1 MFTVY
6 NFLEANVSSY
16 HPSTHCGNR
25 ILDSE
30 DTFAFTSPVGR
41 NFINLA
47 AVGSG
52 PVLGTEALELLSKFL
67 LYSEHVIYPVVK
79 KLLSSEIKED

>member
-1 MFTVY
+1 MYPHATLLLTVETG
-6 NFLEANVSSY
+6 FW
-16 HPSTHCGNR
+16 
-25 ILDSE
+25 ILKIHLPLP
-30 DTFAFTSPVGR
+30 AQLYACIG
-41 NFINLA
+41 

>member
-1 MFTVY
+1 MKCLASCWLYTY
-6 NFLEANVSSY
+6 
-16 HPSTHCGNR
+16 TG
-25 ILDSE
+25 
-30 DTFAFTSPVGR
+30 PVGH
-41 NFINLA
+41 NFINLI

-79 KLLSSEIKED
+79 KSLSCEIKEDGN

>member
-1 MFTVY
+1 
-6 NFLEANVSSY
+6 L
-16 HPSTHCGNR
+16 
-25 ILDSE
+25 I
-30 DTFAFTSPVGR
+30 
-41 NFINLA
+41 

-79 KLLSSEIKED
+79 KSLSCEIKEDGN

>member
-6 NFLEANVSSY
+6 NILEANVSSY

-30 DTFAFTSPVGR
+30 DTFAFTSPAGR

-47 AVGSG
+47 AVGYG
-52 PVLGTEALELLSKFL
+52 PLWGTVVLEFLSKFL
-67 LYSEHVIYPVVK
+67 LYSKFVIYPVVK
-79 KLLSSEIKED
+79 KLIFDEIKEA